1 LEELHD
7 KQVKAIADAK

>member
-1 LEELHD
+1 LEELHE